1 MGKNKLKLFFP
12 RNFFDNSFLHR
23 RKRKFYPEH
32 YIHKDLTNK
41 DENKTNMIK
50 KKEIEKKNMTILNIF
65 GLVNS
70 KKESKSKEVPNF
82 KKIPN
87 LKKKSKLKLK
97 KTSKLSKEPKLKKT
111 SKLSKE
117 PKL

>member
-1 MGKNKLKLFFP
+1 MGRLKFSGKNKLKFFFP
-12 RNFFDNSFLHR
+12 RNFFDNSFLHRRDIIYWLNGKKR

-41 DENKTNMIK
+41 DEN
-50 KKEIEKKNMTILNIF
+50 KEIEKKNMTILNIF

-87 LKKKSKLKLK
+87 LKKESKLK
-97 KTSKLSKEPKLKKT
+97 KTSKLKKEPKL
-111 SKLSKE
+111 E
-117 PKL
+117 